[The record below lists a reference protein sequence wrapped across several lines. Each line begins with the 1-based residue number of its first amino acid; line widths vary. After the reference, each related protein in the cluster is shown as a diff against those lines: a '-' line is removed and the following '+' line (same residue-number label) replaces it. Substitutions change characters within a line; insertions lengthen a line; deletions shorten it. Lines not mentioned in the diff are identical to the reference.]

1 MNPRRRRHL
10 RARRST
16 RPVHTPRK
24 VHWCNWS
31 SQPDIGIACGRWTRP
46 AWHQQSKAEPYLDD
60 DGALYAF
67 DDMLV
72 TCSACLVLVEES
84 LRKQADEQV
93 EALQRRAAETLEER
107 AKGDAFVARITGIV
121 EGNNPGWREEH
132 AQELHRLAMT
142 RTDEALAH
150 QRAGR
155 GAQARVHFTL
165 AMTLERQ
172 AADRATQ
179 EPTRSVLYRSAATL
193 ARDAEQ
199 PDEMR
204 RLVACGLAGAPPA
217 EIADEL
223 RELLETKDNE
233 EHRT

>member
-10 RARRST
+10 RARRAA
-16 RPVHTPRK
+16 RLIPAPRK
-24 VHWCNWS
+24 VHWCNWAG
-31 SQPDIGIACGRWTRP
+31 QPDIGIACGRWTTP
-46 AWHQQSKAEPYLDD
+46 AHRQPHKDEPYLDD
-60 DGALYAF
+60 HGALYAF
-67 DDMLV
+67 NDMLV
-72 TCSACLVLVEES
+72 TCSACLVLAEEN

-93 EALQRRAAETLEER
+93 EALQRRAAITDEER
-107 AKGDAFVARITGIV
+107 AKGDAFVARCNAIV

-204 RLVACGLAGAPPA
+204 RLVACGLAGAPSA